1 MSASSFA
8 GKPGSRPAAPLFL
21 GALVCAATVVLVWL
35 GYRATAEWQ
44 RSDAQVVARRAS
56 ETLALVSA
64 ALNRDMKGTH
74 ASILASIHLSQL
86 LRDAPYDLADEFGAA
101 FARFPYPESFFVW
114 TGRTGPAGTA
124 TFFNRADRPPAWQAD
139 VESGVAYPVLITE
152 EPAAAIGV
160 IEAVRRGATLR
171 RPFVI
176 QEVTLGHVRYQV
188 VAHALYAGPAGADL
202 AGIIG
207 YTVNLD
213 WVRAHYFG
221 DLIRQVSTIGGGSDD
236 VAVVVLDS
244 SGDIVGATAEIPRH
258 GITQTRQFPLSFFD
272 PALVPAPNRPAD
284 REFWTIQVGAAL
296 DSRSMGA
303 DTTRWMFVV
312 IALAA
317 AAAMVGLFLTMRAV
331 RVTAEVAALQSE
343 FVSTVTHEIK
353 TPIAGIKLVAETLAM
368 GRCTSPDAVR
378 EYGKLLSHEA
388 GRLTQLIENLL
399 AYARV
404 SNVNQAYSFES
415 VEPGELVDEALH
427 RCRLRIVE
435 LGFKLDNVVPS
446 DLPRIRA
453 DRSAIVQVLENIIDN
468 AINYSNEARMLAVS
482 GHLEQG
488 AVHLAVR
495 DAGPGIP
502 ADELPRVFDKFF
514 RGRHART
521 DGSGLGLTIARR
533 IVEDHGGHLNVDS
546 APSQGTTVRIV
557 LPAEAS

>member
-1 MSASSFA
+1 MNANSFA
-8 GKPGSRPAAPLFL
+8 GKPGSRPAAPLLL
-21 GALVCAATVVLVWL
+21 GALLCAATVILVWL

-64 ALNRDMKGTH
+64 ALNRDMKGMH
-74 ASILASIHLSQL
+74 ASTLASIRLSQL
-86 LRDAPYDLADEFGAA
+86 LHDAPYDLADEFGAA

-114 TGRTGPAGTA
+114 KGPTGSGGAA
-124 TFFNRADRPPAWQAD
+124 TFFNRADRPPPWRAGA
-139 VESGVAYPVLITE
+139 EPGVAYPVLITE
-152 EPAAAIGV
+152 EPAAASGV
-160 IEAVRRGATLR
+160 IDAIRRGATPR

-188 VAHALYAGPAGADL
+188 VAHALYAGPAGGDL

-207 YTVNLD
+207 YTVNLS

-221 DLIRQVSTIGGGSDD
+221 DLIRQVSTIDGGPDD
-236 VAVVVLDS
+236 VAVVVFDGL
-244 SGDIVGATAEIPRH
+244 GDIVGATAEIPRH
-258 GITQTRQFPLSFFD
+258 AVTQERRFPLSFFD
-272 PALVPAPNRPAD
+272 PALVPASNRPAD
-284 REFWTIQVGAAL
+284 REFWTIRVGAAP
-296 DSRSMGA
+296 DGRSTGA
-303 DTTRWMFVV
+303 DTARRMFVV

-353 TPIAGIKLVAETLAM
+353 TPIAGIKLAAETLAM

-378 EYGKLLSHEA
+378 EYGTLLSLEA

-404 SNVNQAYSFES
+404 SDVRQAYSFES

-435 LGFKLDNVVPS
+435 LGFTLDNAVPA
-446 DLPRIRA
+446 DLPRVRA
-453 DRSAIVQVLENIIDN
+453 DRSAIVQALENVIGN
-468 AINYSNEARMLAVS
+468 AINYSEDARTLAIS

-488 AVHLAVR
+488 AVHVAVH

-502 ADELPRVFDKFF
+502 PDELPRVFDKFF
-514 RGRHART
+514 RGRRART
-521 DGSGLGLTIARR
+521 QGSGLGLTIAHR
-533 IVEDHGGHLNVDS
+533 IVEDHGGRLNIDS
-546 APSQGTTVRIV
+546 TPGRGTTVRIV